1 VTARGGAER
10 ECKLCSADRRGEFV
24 NGCERP
30 LLTHQAAAASAA
42 LSIINSC
49 GTSGEYYKQRV
60 ALIPLEIKANR
71 RLNFIRIDYEPVFH
85 VES

>member
-1 VTARGGAER
+1 M
-10 ECKLCSADRRGEFV
+10 

-42 LSIINSC
+42 PSIINSR
-49 GTSGEYYKQRV
+49 GTSGKYYKQCV